1 MLCDE
6 TLTSSVG
13 ISYLQKWALPNF
25 FFHETTAYSIF
36 RQMGVPVGKFDY
48 LGLDMKPD
56 SW

>member
-36 RQMGVPVGKFDY
+36 RQMGVPVGKFD
-48 LGLDMKPD
+48 
-56 SW
+56 